1 MSFRTKIFDDEIH
14 GHNAVCA
21 VCRAPRTAKVG
32 ALVTRFDSRS
42 KGLLFRT

>member
-32 ALVTRFDSRS
+32 ALCHMV
-42 KGLLFRT
+42 